1 MRAVVDTGSCYTL
14 IKEATSNKLGSEINK
29 RRALPNL
36 QGVTGT
42 PLRILGMIW
51 LEIGVVEDHVH
62 KQWFPVVPNSYL
74 DADQLL
80 GTDVL
85 SRAPFT
91 WDGNK
96 NLIVW
101 GNASYVISHIRR
113 QRGKVERVRAIPLT
127 LNQSDQVRHIRL
139 TKSIR
144 MEPYQTQFLP
154 IPVPK
159 NPGETLLVQAQPK
172 MSPDSLPFLPKV
184 GDSNDIYLPFINN
197 TKGVKEVKQGT
208 LLGTFES

>member
-14 IKEATSNKLGSEINK
+14 IKEATANKMGNEINK
-29 RRALPNL
+29 RHALPNL
-36 QGVTGT
+36 QGVTGS

-51 LEIGVVEDHVH
+51 LEIGVGEDHVH

-74 DADQLL
+74 DADLLL
-80 GTDVL
+80 GTAVL

-96 NLIVW
+96 NIIVW
-101 GNASYVISHIRR
+101 GNSSYVISHIRR

-127 LNQSDQVRHIRL
+127 LNQSDQVKDIRL
-139 TKSIR
+139 TKYIR

-159 NPGETLLVQAQPK
+159 NPEETLLVQAQSKIPTACHSSPK
-172 MSPDSLPFLPKV
+172 LMTATIST
-184 GDSNDIYLPFINN
+184 YL
-197 TKGVKEVKQGT
+197 
-208 LLGTFES
+208 S